1 VKKLSAVSFSNGYLK
16 IMSNSLTLIENQQ
29 TEFKLSFQ
37 EKVIETLVAFANTS
51 GGTVY
56 IGESDKIIVNQ
67 NGEWKWISYS
77 NFIPKQTT

>member
-1 VKKLSAVSFSNGYLK
+1 
-16 IMSNSLTLIENQQ
+16 MSNSLTLIENQQ

>member
-1 VKKLSAVSFSNGYLK
+1 
-16 IMSNSLTLIENQQ
+16 MSNSLTLIENQQ

-37 EKVIETLVAFANTS
+37 EKVIETFVAFANTS